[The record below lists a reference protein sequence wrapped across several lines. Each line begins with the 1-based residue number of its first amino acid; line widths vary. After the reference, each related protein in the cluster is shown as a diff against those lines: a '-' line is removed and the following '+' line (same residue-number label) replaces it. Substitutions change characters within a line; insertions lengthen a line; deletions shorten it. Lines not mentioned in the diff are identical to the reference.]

1 MENTKQTIQNAKD
14 IVATDKIMDKN
25 TKNIDQSKSDIRDS
39 QIDIIS
45 LFERVVRIEA
55 KLDMFS
61 GENRTND
68 VWTRTF
74 IVIIILIEVINL
86 VLNALL
92 FIVK

>member
-1 MENTKQTIQNAKD
+1 MENTKQTIQNTKD

-68 VWTRTF
+68 VWTRTS